1 MKDAIKFDE
10 DPKPKF
16 TVYLEPNKFTMDDLR
31 TWFGS
36 YLDGKD
42 DMRVVNSAGFFTKL
56 IRAIDDGYTEAFERR
71 FLRICRTISQFAQ
84 LLVMFMDFRDYGI
97 DNRIYCVVEN
107 GLQQTRANLVEL
119 CEDLGNGGLATMF
132 ESGES
137 GNERWSGVVAIFVDI
152 ENARLDALKFDKEE
166 GEENAD

>member
-1 MKDAIKFDE
+1 MGEDLKINE

-16 TVYLEPNKFTMDDLR
+16 TIFLEPFKYTMDDLR
-31 TWFGS
+31 TWVCS
-36 YLDGKD
+36 YMDGKD
-42 DMRVVNSAGFFTKL
+42 DIRVVNSAGFFLKL
-56 IRAIDDGYTEAFERR
+56 IRTIDDGYTEQFERR

-107 GLQQTRANLVEL
+107 GLQQVRANLVEL

-137 GNERWSGVVAIFVDI
+137 GNERWSGIVAIFVDI